1 MIVSIGCCSNAGI
14 RSLLRKDGE
23 NRELISRH
31 PPSLLNHP
39 KYSNTCSVGI
49 ENICSCRQSCHL
61 CMLFVGER
69 SSSKDSEMNVSVGN
83 LFCMGTKR
91 QAPCVQLELDLFLFL
106 LRLLCVRLVLLLS
119 SVTQN
124 LTYLSPVTS
133 CSVLRRLLAAA
144 SRFNEQIFPI
154 DAAHRWSYVRLGCTD
169 HSQTGPDT
177 SALAAHVC

>member
-14 RSLLRKDGE
+14 RSLLRE

-39 KYSNTCSVGI
+39 KYSNICSVGI
-49 ENICSCRQSCHL
+49 ENICSCHQSCHL
-61 CMLFVGER
+61 CMLCWRALQQQGLRNER
-69 SSSKDSEMNVSVGN
+69 VCGK
-83 LFCMGTKR
+83 LILHTKR
-91 QAPCVQLELDLFLFL
+91 HPPCVQLEPDLFLFL
-106 LRLLCVRLVLLLS
+106 LRLLWVRLVLLLS

-144 SRFNEQIFPI
+144 SCFNEQIFPI
-154 DAAHRWSYVRLGCTD
+154 DAAHRWSYVRR
-169 HSQTGPDT
+169 
-177 SALAAHVC
+177 AH